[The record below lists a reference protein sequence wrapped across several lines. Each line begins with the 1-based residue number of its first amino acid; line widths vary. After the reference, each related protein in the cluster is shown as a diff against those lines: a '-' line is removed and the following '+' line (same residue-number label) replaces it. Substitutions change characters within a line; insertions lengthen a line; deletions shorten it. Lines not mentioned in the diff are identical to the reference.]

1 MKKFNHF
8 TAWSRVAVL
17 LLGSLAISTAHAQG
31 NFEDEEKLRAL
42 ERAMQTSSEPAAQPQ
57 HKQQR
62 RTRAIV
68 FENEQESAPM
78 QQQQQQPSYGN
89 APQQPSRAMA
99 IMDCA
104 GLPPGVRTIGVD
116 FAIQF
121 RVGSAVVSPTS
132 ERTLNQIARIL
143 ALSPERCV
151 IVEGHTDATGNYER
165 NLELSHDRANSVVN
179 FISDRNGIDRR
190 RLVPIG
196 KGSSDPVQN
205 LDARDPKNRRVVFK
219 VVTG

>member
-1 MKKFNHF
+1 M
-8 TAWSRVAVL
+8 ALL

-31 NFEDEEKLRAL
+31 NLDDEEKLRAL
-42 ERAMQTSSEPAAQPQ
+42 ERAMQTSPEDTAPPQ

-68 FENEQESAPM
+68 FEAEGQEQPTAPAAN
-78 QQQQQQPSYGN
+78 QDARYGY
-89 APQQPSRAMA
+89 APPPPPTRA
-99 IMDCA
+99 IPPMDCA
-104 GLPPGVRTIGVD
+104 GLPSGVKSIAVD
-116 FAIQF
+116 FSIQF
-121 RVGSAVVSPTS
+121 RVGSAVVSPAS

-165 NLELSHDRANSVVN
+165 NIDLSHDRANSVVN
-179 FISDRNGIDRR
+179 FISEHNRIDRR
-190 RLVPIG
+190 RLVPVG
-196 KGSSDPVQN
+196 KGSSTPLDN
-205 LDARDPKNRRVVFK
+205 LDARDPRNRRVVFK